1 MRVIGL
7 AGWSG
12 AGKTTLLTRVIPE
25 LKSRG
30 VTISTIKH
38 AHHKFDIDTPG
49 KDSWA
54 HRQAG
59 AQEVL
64 VASSHRWALM
74 RELHDE
80 PEWTL
85 PDLLTKLGHVDLVIV
100 EGFKTGAHPKIEV
113 FRGEN
118 GKPLLYPGDRDIV
131 AIASNMPVAG
141 SKLPVVNLDDAA
153 GIADLMLQFAIDSST
168 IFHASSIE
176 G

>member
-12 AGKTTLLTRVIPE
+12 AGKTTLLTRVSPE

-100 EGFKTGAHPKIEV
+100 EG
-113 FRGEN
+113 
-118 GKPLLYPGDRDIV
+118 
-131 AIASNMPVAG
+131 PV
-141 SKLPVVNLDDAA
+141 
-153 GIADLMLQFAIDSST
+153 
-168 IFHASSIE
+168 
-176 G
+176 